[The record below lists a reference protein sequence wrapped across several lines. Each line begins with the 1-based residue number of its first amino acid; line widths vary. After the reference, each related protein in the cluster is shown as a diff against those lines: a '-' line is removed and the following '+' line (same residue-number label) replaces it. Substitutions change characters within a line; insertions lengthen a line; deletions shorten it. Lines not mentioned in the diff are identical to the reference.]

1 MAGISVSRPLVGL
14 TFLVAV
20 TPFYSILRESSA
32 GSPVFFLWP
41 YLLTGVLL
49 LVITGR
55 ELTRV
60 LEERGVA
67 RPRWFVAMATI
78 GFIVGAIVTA
88 EIWVGA
94 VSLVLTDSALSS
106 TRELLGNGPMGV
118 ATVVL
123 TVGAA
128 LFFGLFLRAMYQREG
143 RLLPLDLVMV
153 AFIGWG
159 VLQIL
164 NTYDRTGLLFTGL
177 NGFRYYYFAA
187 MVYFPA
193 RYLLRAEGDR
203 KRLIT
208 VLGVVALVAGFEL
221 YGENLL
227 LNAVAGEPS
236 SLPWANGY
244 LSSEFGYTPDTQRTF
259 FEGRYI
265 PLGFMYQTHMS
276 GLFVALGFGLWL
288 PLTLSARS
296 RPMLVGAAFALL
308 FLMINSIWTSRT
320 VLLLV
325 GAASLLA
332 VAFGR
337 AGWRRSVALLVAL
350 AVAAPVVSSFLIPG
364 VRYDLQ
370 GDLGFLGGRALP
382 GLARAIGMD
391 LEQVIGWNPMPTASR
406 VTGYVPEWRRP
417 PDGWQVVTG
426 FVRSDADTQL
436 REHPTSVAL
445 FPSEGGQ
452 GVELRFTLSDPQPLA
467 GQVVLAEAWVWA
479 EEQEQVRVQIHDGT
493 QGWLSDFHRGPR
505 RGRGSWERVAVE
517 AEVAPGLAELVV
529 DIDARGDLPVY
540 VDSVR
545 LSIADAGVVLLGG
558 RPDVTRT
565 GVMAGLGVSATPSIF
580 VALEASAS
588 PDTPPDGWQVVTGF
602 VRSDADTQLR
612 EHPTSVA
619 LFPSEGGQGVELRFT
634 LSDPQPLAGQVVLA
648 EAWVWAEEQEQV
660 RVQIHDG
667 TQGWLSD
674 FHRGPRRGRGSWE
687 RVAVEAEVAPGLA
700 ELVVD
705 IDARGDLP
713 VYVDSV
719 RLSIADA
726 GVVLLGGRPD
736 VTRTGVMAGLG
747 VSATPSIFVALEAS
761 ASPDIPLEASA
772 SPDIPLEAS
781 ASPDIPLE
789 ASASPDTPRRA
800 ASPSPSFLEPSSFV
814 QSSFQAS
821 GRPMWVTVLL
831 GRGAAYGDWN
841 VVFFGDVVAA
851 EDRFAAAS
859 YSDMKVLEFF
869 EQFGLVGALLLLA
882 SGALGLWIAGR
893 TSWAAVDVATRA
905 RYAGAFL
912 VVFIGYVALAHLPS
926 LFRLGTSTAVFAIL
940 GLVVSASTDRTDEG
954 GAPA

>member
-588 PDTPPDGWQVVTGF
+588 PD
-602 VRSDADTQLR
+602 
-612 EHPTSVA
+612 
-619 LFPSEGGQGVELRFT
+619 
-634 LSDPQPLAGQVVLA
+634 
-648 EAWVWAEEQEQV
+648 
-660 RVQIHDG
+660 
-667 TQGWLSD
+667 
-674 FHRGPRRGRGSWE
+674 
-687 RVAVEAEVAPGLA
+687 
-700 ELVVD
+700 
-705 IDARGDLP
+705 
-713 VYVDSV
+713 
-719 RLSIADA
+719 
-726 GVVLLGGRPD
+726 
-736 VTRTGVMAGLG
+736 
-747 VSATPSIFVALEAS
+747 
-761 ASPDIPLEASA
+761 
-772 SPDIPLEAS
+772 IPLEAS